1 MSFDDEVQFRDE
13 SVLSKASK
21 NTTTQSHEKPKH
33 HGLYDMFDIKGRE
46 GVDIAIARV
55 FVSCDIPFNVSCSQY
70 FEQMV
75 HAINDGLAWFKALS
89 YGNLRRWTRRKYVL
103 RRWCHH

>member
-1 MSFDDEVQFRDE
+1 
-13 SVLSKASK
+13 
-21 NTTTQSHEKPKH
+21 
-33 HGLYDMFDIKGRE
+33 MFDMKGRE

-75 HAINDGLAWFKALS
+75 HAINDGLAWFKELS
-89 YGNLRRWTRRKYVL
+89 YGNLRTMLVDKEKVCL
-103 RRWCHH
+103 EKVVSPLKAS